1 MTTIIGLTG
10 GIASGKSTV
19 AKMLKNYGI
28 PIIDADVIAREVV
41 EVGEEAYYKIVEAF
55 GKDILHEDGTIHR
68 EKLGAIVF
76 NDEEQRKKLNSI
88 VHPAVRTRMNE
99 LKQKYIEGGE
109 KTIVLD
115 IPLLFESKLTHL
127 VDKIILVY
135 VDYDVQVKRL
145 MERNHFTREQAEA
158 RIKAQMPLKD
168 KISLADAVLYN
179 NGTISETEKQLAEVL
194 KKWQII

>member
-76 NDEEQRKKLNSI
+76 NDEEQRKKLNNI